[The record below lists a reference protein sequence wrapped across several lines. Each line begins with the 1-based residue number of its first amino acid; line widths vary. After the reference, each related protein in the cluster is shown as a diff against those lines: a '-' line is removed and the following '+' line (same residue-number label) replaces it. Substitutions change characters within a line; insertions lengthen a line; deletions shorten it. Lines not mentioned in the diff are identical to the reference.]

1 MKWKTIYTYIGILVL
16 LGIGFFYDYEITHA
30 LYDPQNIFGIIFEK
44 GMLLPVI
51 ACATISFAVLYATQA
66 SLWKLGATII
76 IAIYFIQEICQQ
88 FFYPISIPFIFL
100 LGSLL
105 GILLC
110 FLMKKISIQA
120 LQKYEKRLIFFL
132 CVFITSILIT
142 TIVKGV
148 WGRVRYRELQDMM
161 QYTKWIYMQGINGNF
176 SFPSGHTTAF
186 ASILCFLPI
195 ENKEFKDKL
204 LTSVIIGLVIAMM
217 ITRLIMG
224 AHYLSDTA
232 AGLFIT
238 YSIYILYK
246 NKFYKEA

>member
-1 MKWKTIYTYIGILVL
+1 MKWKTVCTYIGVLGL

-51 ACATISFAVLYATQA
+51 ACAVISFAVLYAIQA

-76 IAIYFIQEICQQ
+76 IAISFVQEICQQ
-88 FFYPISIPFIFL
+88 FFIPISTPFILL

-110 FLMKKISIQA
+110 FLMKKISIQT
-120 LQKYEKRLIFFL
+120 LQKYEKRLTFFL

-142 TIVKGV
+142 TIVKGI
-148 WGRVRYRELQDMM
+148 WGRIRYRELQDVQ
-161 QYTKWIYMQGINGNF
+161 QYTKWIYMQGVNGNF

-195 ENKEFKDKL
+195 ENKKVKDRL
-204 LTSVIIGLVIAMM
+204 LTLGIVSLVMAMM
-217 ITRLIMG
+217 ISRLIMG

-232 AGLFIT
+232 VGLFIT
-238 YSIYILYK
+238 YSIYIFYK